1 MPVVLKIFIWFS
13 LFNLNFW
20 LCFAS
25 WGLGKVTIFDAAST
39 KKTPIYLKVLTKGR
53 LFAEGGKL
61 VDVYV
66 DDKKVKQILTG
77 GDGYGYLKYT
87 PLQPGLTRIE
97 ARSDGDSDS
106 GVILVVTKSDRVIL
120 IDVQSGIKESQF
132 SGSARANS
140 RKTIETLS
148 QKYKIIYLDTFFGSG
163 VSRDWLQDEDF
174 IESATLKWQG
184 AGMLK
189 SLKAKGIHLFA
200 IIGSAELISQSA
212 KYFEHR
218 YSFEETRDGE
228 TIRNWEEILELLQ
241 KTSSQAP
248 STATEKQK

>member
-20 LCFAS
+20 FGFAS
-25 WGLGKVTIFDAAST
+25 WGLGKVIIFDAAST
-39 KKTPIYLKVLTKGR
+39 KNTPIYLKVLTKGR
-53 LFAEGGKL
+53 LFARGGKL

-87 PLQPGLTRIE
+87 PIQPGLTRIE

-120 IDVQSGIKESQF
+120 IDVQNGIKESQF

-148 QKYKIIYLDTFFGSG
+148 QEYKIIYLDTSFGSG
-163 VSRDWLQDEDF
+163 VSRDWLKDEDF
-174 IESATLKWQG
+174 IGSAMLKWQG
-184 AGMLK
+184 TDMLK
-189 SLKAKGIHLFA
+189 SLKAKGINLFA

-212 KYFEHR
+212 KYVEHR
-218 YSFEETRDGE
+218 YSFEETKDGE
-228 TIRNWEEILELLQ
+228 TITNWKEIPELLQ
-241 KTSSQAP
+241 KTSSQEP